1 MSYKRVTIFTG
12 SAVTDETIELMKT
25 KYMPAVRA
33 MGCLEADVIQTGPDS
48 TVLVAT
54 YADKAAADAAAEKAA
69 ALRAEGQEDFKSNT
83 PTTLEGEVIVTMTQP
98 NNKVG
103 TGGLDDGPTMPSGV
117 VG

>member
-1 MSYKRVTIFTG
+1 MSYKRVTIITG
-12 SAVTDETIELMKT
+12 SAVTDEAIGIMKT

-69 ALRAEGQEDFKSNT
+69 ALRAEGQEEFKANA
-83 PTTLEGEVIVTMTQP
+83 PTVLEGEVIVTM
-98 NNKVG
+98 
-103 TGGLDDGPTMPSGV
+103 
-117 VG
+117 

>member
-12 SAVTDETIELMKT
+12 EEISDETIELMKT
-25 KYMPAVRA
+25 KYMPAARA
-33 MGCLEADVIQTGPDS
+33 LGCLEADVIQTGPAS
-48 TVLVAT
+48 SVMVAT

-69 ALRAEGQEDFKSNT
+69 ELRAEGQEDFKSNA
-83 PTTLEGEVIVTMTQP
+83 PTILEGEVIVTMTQP

-103 TGGLDDGPTMPSGV
+103 TGGVDDGPTMPSGV

>member
-1 MSYKRVTIFTG
+1 MSYKRVTIFSG
-12 SAVTDETIELMKT
+12 SEVTDEIIEVMKT

-69 ALRAEGQEDFKSNT
+69 ALRAESQEEFKGDA
-83 PTTLEGEVIVTMTQP
+83 PTVLEGEVIVTM
-98 NNKVG
+98 
-103 TGGLDDGPTMPSGV
+103 
-117 VG
+117 